1 MDPEAGTGLRKYP
14 SMSSASWSWVALL
27 TASMTEATDESRED
41 STFVAFFQAV
51 FGLSMDPKEAND
63 ESESVSMIAKVLS
76 PILEMLL
83 MEDFRSK
90 TEAVLYI
97 ELHE

>member
-1 MDPEAGTGLRKYP
+1 MWGSGSFYLIALVSGLFH
-14 SMSSASWSWVALL
+14 SNSSLL
-27 TASMTEATDESRED
+27 
-41 STFVAFFQAV
+41 
-51 FGLSMDPKEAND
+51 D

-90 TEAVLYI
+90 AVLYI